1 MLSSLTWHPDFFIA
15 NYDFWKDFYEDITLM
30 FRKATLSEYN
40 LWQASFS
47 PGNVTP

>member
-1 MLSSLTWHPDFFIA
+1 MISSLTWRADFFIA
-15 NYDFWKDFYEDITLM
+15 NYDFWKDLYEDITLM